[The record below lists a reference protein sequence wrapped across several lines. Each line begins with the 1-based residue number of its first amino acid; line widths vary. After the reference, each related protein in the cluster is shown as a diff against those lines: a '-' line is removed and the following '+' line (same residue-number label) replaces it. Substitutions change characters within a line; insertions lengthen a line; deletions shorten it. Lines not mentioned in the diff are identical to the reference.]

1 MSHLYFKTGTMGSGK
16 SYDLIRVAKQYERN
30 NIDFLAMKSIIDDR
44 EGKDKCII
52 KSRGIKDTIE
62 GIWIQKDMN
71 LLDYFDEQ
79 IEAGRNIKIVI
90 IDEVQFLSVEQIYQ
104 LSDIVTERGVSVMC
118 YGLKNDFTG
127 KLFPSIAILFAY
139 ADKIEEIRSICWCG
153 KCANHNARVING
165 KVVTKGDIIGIEKG
179 NISYVPLC
187 NKHFKMKK
195 IKE

>member
-30 NIDFLAMKSIIDDR
+30 GIDFLAMKSIIDDR
-44 EGKDKCII
+44 NGSNQCII
-52 KSRGIKDTIE
+52 KSRGRNDYIKGTWIE
-62 GIWIQKDMN
+62 KNMN
-71 LLDYFDEQ
+71 LLDYFDKQ
-79 IEAGRNIKIVI
+79 IANGRNLKLVI
-90 IDEVQFLSVEQIYQ
+90 IDEVQFLSEKQIYQ
-104 LSDIVTERGVSVMC
+104 LSDIVTEREVSVMC

-139 ADKIEEIRSICWCG
+139 ADKIEEIKSICWCG

-165 KVVTKGDIIGIEKG
+165 KVVTSGNIIGIEKG

-195 IKE
+195 LKE